1 MKIKDDIYVD
11 NLVFG
16 MGCEED
22 AIKLYSELKQVFK
35 NASMNLKEW
44 ISNSQKVNDNLR
56 SEDKLKDKTLKVLD
70 IVWNTVIE
78 DIQIS
83 TKQINRMQP
92 TTANRKVIVG
102 TVKIRSSFL
111 LTPSTIVM
119 KILFHDIFL
128 GKR

>member
-1 MKIKDDIYVD
+1 
-11 NLVFG
+11 

-35 NASMNLKEW
+35 NVSMNLKEW

-119 KILFHDIFL
+119 KILFHDIFW

>member
-1 MKIKDDIYVD
+1 MKIKDDLYVD

-70 IVWNTVIE
+70 IV
-78 DIQIS
+78 
-83 TKQINRMQP
+83 
-92 TTANRKVIVG
+92 
-102 TVKIRSSFL
+102 
-111 LTPSTIVM
+111 
-119 KILFHDIFL
+119 
-128 GKR
+128 

>member
-1 MKIKDDIYVD
+1 
-11 NLVFG
+11 
-16 MGCEED
+16 
-22 AIKLYSELKQVFK
+22 
-35 NASMNLKEW
+35 MNLRESV
-44 ISNSQKVNDNLR
+44 SNSQKVNDNLR

-102 TVKIRSSFL
+102 TVKIRSS
-111 LTPSTIVM
+111 
-119 KILFHDIFL
+119 LFVNSNYHCNEDIIP
-128 GKR
+128 